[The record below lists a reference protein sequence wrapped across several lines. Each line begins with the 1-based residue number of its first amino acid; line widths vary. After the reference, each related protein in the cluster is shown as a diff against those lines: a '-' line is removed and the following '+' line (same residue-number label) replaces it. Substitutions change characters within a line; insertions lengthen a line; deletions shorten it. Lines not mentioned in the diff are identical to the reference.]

1 MQVDSVKI
9 VKVDA
14 TENEVEEVDV
24 TGYFL
29 LRVFCYS
36 STVQLIRFSLPH
48 LWRANVFRF
57 PSFYFFKANDA
68 KNPIQYEGDRTLEKM
83 EAFVREHASIVIAA
97 EKSHD
102 EL

>member
-1 MQVDSVKI
+1 MYNQLGAAFKTVGYCHHCGRLVRCVVQVDSVKI

-48 LWRANVFRF
+48 L
-57 PSFYFFKANDA
+57 
-68 KNPIQYEGDRTLEKM
+68 
-83 EAFVREHASIVIAA
+83 
-97 EKSHD
+97 
-102 EL
+102 